1 MARYLEG
8 HDRHKGAHCNQQRS
22 PRGSGKLNR
31 RLAKCKQ
38 GTEKKGVPLLPGGVP
53 DLRLDELVVD
63 LDSLGGELDADGGP
77 GLEAELVPGEPRQQL
92 SLGY

>member
-8 HDRHKGAHCNQQRS
+8 HGQAQGRTRNQQRS
-22 PRGSGKLNR
+22 PRGSGKLNG

-63 LDSLGGELDADGGP
+63 LDGLGGELDADGGP
-77 GLEAELVPGEPRQQL
+77 GLDSRG
-92 SLGY
+92 